1 LWIWLRDEEKLSCT
15 KRMAKLT
22 NRVQEMPVGPN

>member
-15 KRMAKLT
+15 KRMASRL
-22 NRVQEMPVGPN
+22 VQAERSYIIPC